1 MSDKSTDFT
10 KNQPKFYIQTYGCQ
24 MNEYDSNLIKNILIN
39 KGYSIANSI
48 EESDCILINTCTVR
62 EKADNKVYSF
72 LGNLKESKKIIGVI
86 GCLVE
91 KDGSK
96 LIGRMPHV
104 NFIVGPRRIKEIP
117 DILDRLKN
125 GEKHIVCNGDNKDI
139 KIEVNTLIKDVYS
152 ESKKESGYVTIMQ
165 GCSNYCSYCVVPYV
179 RGKSKSRNLNEILTE
194 VKNLVSIG
202 IKEITLL
209 GQNVNS
215 YGQDLNDSIDFTG
228 LLKEVIKIS
237 EIEKIKFMTS
247 HPKDIS
253 SDLIELI
260 AVEQKISKHIHLPVQ
275 SGSDRILKLMN
286 RGYTREK
293 YLEIVKEIKNRI
305 PNVSITT
312 DVIVGFPGESEKDF
326 EDTLNLLKEVKFD
339 SAFTFKYSKRDGTP
353 ASKMSGEVDKIT
365 KEERLKKLMEVLK

>member
-260 AVEQKISKHIHLPVQ
+260 AAEQKISKHIHLPVQ

-312 DVIVGFPGESEKDF
+312 DIIVGFPGESEKDF

-353 ASKMSGEVDKIT
+353 ASKMKEEIEKSV